1 MEAESLKEGALI
13 GDCRFLSNACLCSN
27 KSLNPLLQ
35 QQERQHCQ
43 HHQQEQQQDQ
53 QQHKNQQQPLH
64 AKIWCVYVLRMFG
77 VYRPRNTLKMGMVGL
92 PNVVPDDRFRWLC
105 GHFKP
110 KSEVSATLSIFDIA
124 GLVPGAHKGEGLGN
138 AFLSHI
144 QAVDGIFHVVRAFAD
159 EEVVHSEGE
168 VDPVKDLATIASEL
182 RLKDLERAQRLLE
195 DLQKSSRQQKAADKA
210 KKLQEEVLQS
220 VIKMLEEGKWVQ
232 QGNWKAAEV
241 EVLNEHQFLTAKT
254 VVYLVNM
261 SEKDFIRQ
269 KNKWL
274 AKIHAWVQENVPGPI
289 IPYSAVF
296 ENKLAELPDDE
307 ARENYIKSSGASK
320 SMLDKIIQTGYHALH
335 LIHFFTCGED
345 EVKCWTI
352 RQGKLYHCI
361 GDEYSKTLLG
371 YNTSVLKGVQVDPLL
386 LCSGTKAPQAAG
398 VIHTDFERGF
408 ICAEVYKYNDLVE
421 LGSENAVKA
430 AGKYL
435 QKGKDYV
442 VEDGDIIF
450 FKFNVTNSGKK

>member
-1 MEAESLKEGALI
+1 MPAENYPFCTIDPHEA
-13 GDCRFLSNACLCSN
+13 
-27 KSLNPLLQ
+27 
-35 QQERQHCQ
+35 
-43 HHQQEQQQDQ
+43 
-53 QQHKNQQQPLH
+53 
-64 AKIWCVYVLRMFG
+64 RM
-77 VYRPRNTLKMGMVGL
+77 N
-92 PNVVPDDRFRWLC
+92 VPDDRFKHLC
-105 GHFKP
+105 SHFKP

-159 EEVVHSEGE
+159 EEVIHSEGE
-168 VDPVKDLATIASEL
+168 VNPVRDLDTISSEL

-195 DLQKSSRQQKAADKA
+195 DLRKSARQQKAADKA
-210 KKLQEEVLQS
+210 KKAQEDVLNA

-232 QGNWKAAEV
+232 QGQWKAAEV
-241 EVLNEHQFLTAKT
+241 EILNEYQFLTAKT

-274 AKIHAWVQENVPGPI
+274 PKIHTWVQENVTGPI

-296 ENKLAELPDDE
+296 ESKLAELPDDA
-307 ARENYIKSSGASK
+307 AREKYIKDSGASK

-345 EVKCWTI
+345 EVKCWTV
-352 RQGKLYHCI
+352 R
-361 GDEYSKTLLG
+361 
-371 YNTSVLKGVQVDPLL
+371 V
-386 LCSGTKAPQAAG
+386 GTKAPQAAG

-408 ICAEVYKYNDLVE
+408 ICAEVYKYTDLVE

-450 FKFNVTNSGKK
+450 FKFNVTNTSKK

>member
-1 MEAESLKEGALI
+1 
-13 GDCRFLSNACLCSN
+13 
-27 KSLNPLLQ
+27 
-35 QQERQHCQ
+35 
-43 HHQQEQQQDQ
+43 
-53 QQHKNQQQPLH
+53 
-64 AKIWCVYVLRMFG
+64 
-77 VYRPRNTLKMGMVGL
+77 MGMVGL
-92 PNVVPDDRFRWLC
+92 PNVGKSTTFNLLCKQSVPAENYPFCTIDPHEARMNVPDERFKWLC
-105 GHFKP
+105 SHFSP

-144 QAVDGIFHVVRAFAD
+144 QAVDGIYHVVRAFAD

-168 VDPVKDLATIASEL
+168 VDPVKDLATIAAEL

-195 DLQKSSRQQKAADKA
+195 EQRSSSRQQKVLDKN
-210 KKLQEEVLQS
+210 KKAQEEVLQA
-220 VIKMLEEGKWVQ
+220 VVKLLQDNKWVQ

-241 EVLNEHQFLTAKT
+241 EVLNEYQFLTAKT

-274 AKIHAWVQENVPGPI
+274 AKIHNWVQENVQGPI

-296 ENKLAELPDDE
+296 ENKLAEMASE
-307 ARENYIKSSGASK
+307 EERQNYIKSSGASK
-320 SMLDKIIQTGYHALH
+320 SMIDKIIQTGYHALH

-352 RQGKLYHCI
+352 RA
-361 GDEYSKTLLG
+361 
-371 YNTSVLKGVQVDPLL
+371 
-386 LCSGTKAPQAAG
+386 GTKAPQAAG

-408 ICAEVYKYNDLVE
+408 ICAEVYKYTDLVE

-450 FKFNVTNSGKK
+450 FKFNVTNSAKK